1 MENKRKHRDIRLI
14 KNTKTLRKQ
23 SSLPNYYDSNHFNE
37 NLITLKIHKTKI
49 FMNKPIAIGFS
60 ILESRQKY
68 VIAYEYRQSNNT
80 NNLQKPFMQI

>member
-1 MENKRKHRDIRLI
+1 
-14 KNTKTLRKQ
+14 
-23 SSLPNYYDSNHFNE
+23 
-37 NLITLKIHKTKI
+37 
-49 FMNKPIAIGFS
+49 MNKPIAIGFS